1 MTSHDRANMLLKT
14 INLFM
19 FVQRFDEMV
28 ESGDAS
34 AVSVLKRF
42 LRSTSLPFEHAQRSG
57 LLPLAQLT
65 TTLSILLITVVF
77 ARQRDAGWWE
87 KNMEDLRYYGIV
99 CGGSKCPERPS
110 IYHVIRTMRNAMA
123 HGFDHEGDD
132 AAISFPEGSVVS
144 FRATEGVVSTVTFG
158 HEAGFVVFLDAFL
171 RAIKRMIREDLATG
185 PER

>member
-28 ESGDAS
+28 ESGDPS

-42 LRSTSLPFEHAQRSG
+42 LKSISFPFEQAQRG
-57 LLPLAQLT
+57 LLPLAQLP
-65 TTLSILLITVVF
+65 TTLSILLIMVVF
-77 ARQRDAGWWE
+77 ARKRDAGWWE
-87 KNMEDLRYYGIV
+87 QNMDGLRFYGIV

-132 AAISFPEGSVVS
+132 AAISFPQDSVVS
-144 FRATEGVVSTVTFG
+144 FRATEGVVSTVTFS
-158 HEAGFVVFLDAFL
+158 HAAGFVVFIDAFL
-171 RAIKRMIREDLATG
+171 RAIKRMIGEDLAAE
-185 PER
+185 PKR